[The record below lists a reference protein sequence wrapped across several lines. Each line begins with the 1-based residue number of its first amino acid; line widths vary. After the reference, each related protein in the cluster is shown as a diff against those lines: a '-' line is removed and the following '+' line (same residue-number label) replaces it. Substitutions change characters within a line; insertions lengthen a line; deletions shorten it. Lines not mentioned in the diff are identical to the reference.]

1 MDELMKA
8 LAQSIAHAGPE
19 WAALI
24 VVAVLVVTQV
34 VPALKEYKTSR
45 LDLERERQAAQ
56 VELERSREQ
65 RKVDDA
71 KRLDQRDQERSRAE
85 GRWLELAD
93 HQQKLQE
100 QAGRLES
107 AFMNEQTNLVI
118 DGMRAQ
124 MEVNNALLAESKDRS
139 RHMARQVDEMHGI
152 IAHREV
158 TD

>member
-24 VVAVLVVTQV
+24 IVAVLIVTQV

-45 LDLERERQAAQ
+45 LD
-56 VELERSREQ
+56 LERSREQ

-100 QAGRLES
+100 Q
-107 AFMNEQTNLVI
+107 TNLVI
-118 DGMRAQ
+118 EGMRTQ